1 MNHMVMTIGEFAR
14 ASGLTPKALRLY
26 DDLGL
31 LRPAAVDEANGY
43 RYYDPDQLDRARLVA
58 RLRLV
63 GMSLD
68 RIRTVADLPTAARSA
83 ELLSYWRQV
92 EADHASRRDQVAVLV
107 EQSRGRETGM
117 LIDQAL
123 HATVASR
130 IGVGQRDHQLDAIT
144 VGTRL
149 FAVADGFGNDPSV
162 TADVLEAIKSYDDL
176 HGSIDPVTLL
186 DEVVARAAEVVA
198 DRPGSGCTL
207 TAVILGDSQA
217 AVAHVGDSRLF
228 LVREGKLQR
237 WTRDH
242 TFVQSLVDEGRLT
255 PEEARAHKDR
265 ALLNR
270 AIAPESPPAPDI
282 SVQHTRP
289 GDRLVLTSD
298 GVHAVLPAAV
308 LADLLTQA
316 TPAEQVADAVE
327 AAVLDAEAPDNY
339 CVMVIDLPRL
349 PAWQRQ

>member
-1 MNHMVMTIGEFAR
+1 MNHMVMTIGDFAR

-31 LRPAAVDEANGY
+31 LRPAAVDEVNGY

-68 RIRTVADLPTAARSA
+68 RIRAVADLPAAARSA

-107 EQSRGRETGM
+107 EQSRGRESGM
-117 LIDQAL
+117 LIDQVA
-123 HATVASR
+123 HPSVASR
-130 IGVGQRDHQLDAIT
+130 IGVGQRDHQLDAFV

-149 FAVADGFGNDPSV
+149 FAVADGFGAEPSP
-162 TADVLEAIKSYDDL
+162 AQAVLEVIRPCDDL
-176 HGSIDPVTLL
+176 QGAVDPLTLL
-186 DEVVARAAEVVA
+186 DEAVTRAASTVA
-198 DRPGSGCTL
+198 DRPDSGCTL
-207 TAVILGDSQA
+207 TALILGDSQA
-217 AVAHVGDSRLF
+217 ALAHVGDSRLF

-237 WTRDH
+237 LTRDH

-270 AIAPESPPAPDI
+270 AIAHEAPPAPDI
-282 SVQHTRP
+282 SVHHVRP
-289 GDRLVLTSD
+289 GDRFVLTTD
-298 GVHAVLPAAV
+298 GVHGVLPAAV
-308 LADLLTQA
+308 VADLLTESGD
-316 TPAEQVADAVE
+316 AEQVAASVE
-327 AAVLDAEAPDNY
+327 AAVVDAGAPDNY
-339 CVMVIDLPRL
+339 CVVVVDVP
-349 PAWQRQ
+349 